1 MLADRLELAAST
13 LDGVDE
19 HATWEAGTGQSGCAV
34 PYSKQLELNLFLLAI
49 IPSMS
54 MFFSLYICTHNL

>member
-19 HATWEAGTGQSGCAV
+19 HATWERLGQDSPDV
-34 PYSKQLELNLFLLAI
+34 QYRIRN
-49 IPSMS
+49 
-54 MFFSLYICTHNL
+54 N